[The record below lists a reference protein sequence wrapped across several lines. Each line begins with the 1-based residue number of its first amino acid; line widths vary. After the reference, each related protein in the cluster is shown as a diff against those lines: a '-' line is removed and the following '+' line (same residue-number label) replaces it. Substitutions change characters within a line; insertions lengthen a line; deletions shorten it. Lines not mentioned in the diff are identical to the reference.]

1 MQTLIYSCTHVNTC
15 TCKHILIITHKYT
28 HTKTYANT
36 YTNRCTQI
44 HAHTHTHIHSNIYTC
59 KHMHVQTYGHT
70 YKHIHTY
77 TCFRLLKILYTFE
90 DINACTPALNHA
102 KFSVNCANQSR
113 SISRTFK
120 RP

>member
-36 YTNRCTQI
+36 YTYKQMHTNTCTHSYSYTFKYI
-44 HAHTHTHIHSNIYTC
+44 HMQTHARANIWTH
-59 KHMHVQTYGHT
+59 
-70 YKHIHTY
+70 KHIHTY